1 MPSITSLVALVIFVI
16 VIALALYSIKS
27 EITEWSN
34 NNKQPE
40 NELFVVLIEKD
51 MRTKTIERT
60 KKAEQINNRTNSMSA
75 QKTTNTLVFKEKTS
89 NSTQAFTVKNSIFM
103 RFNEGDTGTLR
114 HQGTRFLSFE
124 PDNEP

>member
-75 QKTTNTLVFKEKTS
+75 QKNYQHPCF
-89 NSTQAFTVKNSIFM
+89 
-103 RFNEGDTGTLR
+103 
-114 HQGTRFLSFE
+114 
-124 PDNEP
+124 